1 MSTPSTYRSAALAVM
16 GAVCLLGTGCTD
28 RAPESSPNVLLVTL
42 DTVRADYIGAY
53 GFEAETTPFID
64 ALAERS
70 VVFERAI
77 AASARTAPSHASML
91 TSRWVRDHSIGQVN
105 GTTRLLDEPTLA
117 EQFAAAGYDTAAFV
131 SNPILTRR
139 IGLDRGFD
147 VYDDELSVSAR
158 SGVLERDAD
167 ATSERAEAWLGAERD
182 KPWFAW
188 VHFQDPHGP
197 YTAPPPFE
205 RVELPAEPDEVPLPP
220 LSTASGYKGIPDYQ
234 LLEGVHLPSEY
245 RSRYAGEIR
254 YADAAVGRIVAAAE
268 KSSPRRPLVL
278 LLTADHGESLGEHEH
293 WFAHGFTTTP
303 DQAHVPFVLMAP
315 GLKPQRRSELVHHV
329 DILPTLLRAAG
340 LPVPETAQGVALGPL
355 LSDASEAW
363 PDRIVFTDIGTEVG
377 AYHQDRIVRVFLF
390 FGIGR
395 KDPSSWEH
403 WRWESDGSITRTEE
417 DMALRAPVA
426 EYIARHAP
434 LNETV
439 KIDPEQAKRLRAIGY
454 LDPESGR

>member
-1 MSTPSTYRSAALAVM
+1 MIEGFGCTRALAVM
-16 GAVCLLGTGCTD
+16 AAVCWLGTGCTGG
-28 RAPESSPNVLLVTL
+28 APDAPPNVLLVTL
-42 DTVRADYIGAY
+42 DTLRADYIGTY

-77 AASARTAPSHASML
+77 AASARTAPSHASIL
-91 TSRWVRDHSIGQVN
+91 TSRWVRYHSIGHVN

-131 SNPILTRR
+131 SNPLLTRR

-158 SGVLERDAD
+158 SGVVERDAD

-182 KPWFAW
+182 RPWFAW

-205 RVELPAEPDEVPLPP
+205 RVELRAQPDEVPLPP
-220 LSTASGYKGIPDYQ
+220 LSNPSGYKGIPDYQ
-234 LLEGVHLPSEY
+234 VLEGVHLPSEY

-254 YADAAVGRIVAAAE
+254 YVDAAVGRIVAAAE
-268 KSSPRRPLVL
+268 NSSPPRPLVL
-278 LLTADHGESLGEHEH
+278 LLTADHGESLGEYGF
-293 WFAHGFTTTP
+293 WFAHGFTTMPEQT
-303 DQAHVPFVLMAP
+303 HVPLVLMAP

-329 DILPTLLRAAG
+329 DILPTLLHAAG

-355 LSDASEAW
+355 LSEALDAW
-363 PDRIVFTDIGTEVG
+363 PDRIVFADIGTEVG
-377 AYHQDRIVRVFLF
+377 AFQQDRMVRVFLF

-403 WRWESDGSITRTEE
+403 WRWESDGSMTRREE
-417 DMALRAPVA
+417 DMTLRAPVS
-426 EYIARHAP
+426 EYIARQPP

-439 KIDPEQAKRLRAIGY
+439 KIDPAQAKRLRALGY
-454 LDPESGR
+454 LDPESNR